1 MRIFGIILG
10 ICDGMEETSFSS
22 SRNSYIENIFT
33 ENKFNR
39 FISIAKNNVSVGLK
53 NFLLGFFS
61 LGILSLV
68 YSFYNGFVLGFVI
81 GKSTKVLTIKE
92 ILETTIPHCSEIIGI
107 VLMGYLGFILSIR
120 ILFNTSIITKKEV
133 SILLGISLIIIIIS
147 AYLES
152 YVSMSIQ

>member
-1 MRIFGIILG
+1 MFKKILYFFIFLIAYFIGIILG

-68 YSFYNGFVLGFVI
+68 YSFDNGFVWGFVI

-92 ILETTIPHCSEIIGI
+92 ILETTIPHCSCVFRPIP
-107 VLMGYLGFILSIR
+107 VHQFR
-120 ILFNTSIITKKEV
+120 
-133 SILLGISLIIIIIS
+133 
-147 AYLES
+147 
-152 YVSMSIQ
+152 

>member
-1 MRIFGIILG
+1 
-10 ICDGMEETSFSS
+10 MEDTSFFSPHNSS
-22 SRNSYIENIFT
+22 VEKLFT
-33 ENKFNR
+33 ENNFDR
-39 FISIAKNNVSVGLK
+39 FISIAKNNIFVGLK
-53 NFLLGFFS
+53 NFLIGFFS

-81 GKSTKVLTIKE
+81 GKSTKLLTIKE
-92 ILETTIPHCSEIIGI
+92 ILETTIPHCAEIIGI

-120 ILFNTSIITKKEV
+120 ILFNTSIITKKEFP
-133 SILLGISLIIIIIS
+133 ILLGISLIIIIIS

>member
-1 MRIFGIILG
+1 MFKKILYFFIFLIAYFIGIILG

-92 ILETTIPHCSEIIGI
+92 ILEYIFRSIPVQKFGG
-107 VLMGYLGFILSIR
+107 VV
-120 ILFNTSIITKKEV
+120 N
-133 SILLGISLIIIIIS
+133 
-147 AYLES
+147 A
-152 YVSMSIQ
+152 